1 MAAKGSAP
9 FGCWGSYSL
18 DVCTYVLRWFVSHF
32 VTKVG
37 GIAFEPHKDKLKEIG
52 DDAASMLRSGSS
64 IREVFV
70 MIDPLSQ

>member
-9 FGCWGSYSL
+9 FGCWGSFSL
-18 DVCTYVLRWFVSHF
+18 DVCTCVLCWCVSRF

-52 DDAASMLRSGSS
+52 DDAATMLRSGSS
-64 IREVFV
+64 IREVFG